1 MVGTT
6 KIRRYGFEKEREALT
21 KLSKEF
27 DLVYRV
33 PMSNLPF
40 DILCVSTKNREIVF
54 VEVKSPY
61 SNLSD
66 RQNKFM
72 NIINSFDNWKVRYE
86 VLKL

>member
-40 DILCVSTKNREIVF
+40 DILCISIKNREIVF

-72 NIINSFDNWKVRYE
+72 NVINSFDNWKVRYE